1 MILGFVCEVALC
13 SDRNDCY
20 VRICEYDEYA
30 MVICMMLGYLR
41 RSLMGLGLLE
51 VGGVLATKT
60 SVSTAFVCQA
70 F

>member
-1 MILGFVCEVALC
+1 
-13 SDRNDCY
+13 
-20 VRICEYDEYA
+20 